1 MTDLRSSQTL
11 SEVFVA
17 DTPRL
22 QVTQALAEVWM
33 QNQPP
38 TALISSQ
45 TVAEVWLSVTSPQVT
60 LNASQALVE
69 LWLGSR
75 PRSLRVSAQVI

>member
-22 QVTQALAEVWM
+22 QATQVLAEVWM

-38 TALISSQ
+38 TTLISSQ
-45 TVAEVWLSVTSPQVT
+45 NLAEVWLSVTSSQVP
-60 LNASQALVE
+60 LLASQALVE
-69 LWLGSR
+69 LWLGSV
-75 PRSLRVSAQVI
+75 PKPLRVSSQLI